1 MRRAFAT
8 VFAALSVVAGGNG
21 HEDDVRCP
29 LPKKQG
35 DLNSFLWRVE
45 RSPPAFL
52 FGTVHVPYER
62 VWPFVPGNAKRAF
75 ALSHSVYFELDVSE
89 PRTLE
94 ALSACQRL
102 PHGETLPGEALPVAL
117 YSRLKHHL
125 EYVRGMMPV
134 WLSSKPAPASR
145 FHDAD
150 AGGGGGGGGPNGA
163 ASAELLFRALAGDW
177 ERKRPVWLLLLA
189 ASLTEGDVRG
199 RRVPSLDAHLAR
211 LARRLRKR
219 SGAVERV
226 HEQCAPLNA
235 INGTQVVAALEETLT
250 RLERLR
256 AGTARERSTPTEELI
271 LQYNCGDLASLI
283 LRPEGPGQGWQRAVG
298 TEGMAGQA
306 LMWELEKYFRKELVD
321 KRNARMARRV
331 HSLLVRHPD
340 RSFFF
345 AFGAGH
351 FLGNGS
357 VIDVLRQQG
366 FRIHHVPPD
375 GNIDSLNFTLV
386 TPVPDGA
393 GDPRKTQPRTTD
405 RMSSQRHMGE
415 ALANWADVRAG
426 ERASSKHRKF
436 SDLWVKFQGSDGV
449 TTPAAAQRQTANA
462 TAEEVVEEEEVE
474 EEQST
479 QPPPPTR
486 RKISAPSTAATTAT
500 TATPT
505 TSGGP
510 SRGPPRLL
518 WPALLLW
525 FLH

>member
-1 MRRAFAT
+1 MRHGFVT
-8 VFAALSVVAGGNG
+8 VVAALSVLAGGNG
-21 HEDDVRCP
+21 HDDVRCP
-29 LPKKQG
+29 LPKKG

-89 PRTLE
+89 PRTME

-134 WLSSKPAPASR
+134 WLGSKPAPASR
-145 FHDAD
+145 FDD
-150 AGGGGGGGGPNGA
+150 SGGGIPSGA

-211 LARRLRKR
+211 LARRQRKR

-256 AGTARERSTPTEELI
+256 AGTAPERSTPTEELI

-283 LRPEGPGQGWQRAVG
+283 LRPEGPGQGWQKAVG

-306 LMWELEKYFRKELVD
+306 LMWELEKYFRRELVD

-357 VIDVLRQQG
+357 VIDGLRHQG
-366 FRIHHVPPD
+366 LRIHHVPPD

-405 RMSSQRHMGE
+405 PMSSQRHMGE

-426 ERASSKHRKF
+426 ERASSKHRQF
-436 SDLWVKFQGSDGV
+436 SDLWVKLQGSDGA
-449 TTPAAAQRQTANA
+449 TTPSAAQRRAANA
-462 TAEEVVEEEEVE
+462 TAEEVKEED
-474 EEQST
+474 QST

-486 RKISAPSTAATTAT
+486 RKISLPSTATMTTT
-500 TATPT
+500 MPT
-505 TSGGP
+505 TSSGL

-525 FLH
+525 LLH